1 MLIVTRESEHRPN
14 LKVDARLAPFTT
26 AKFLS
31 ALALR
36 GNNIEGGAMAATN
49 FSRLQ
54 IRHKPI
60 TRMAFRAFLAV
71 CISLLPLIESQLPG
85 QAAPSTPVRRNWV
98 YSLSQKQETSDVL
111 KIWGVPACAA
121 VNGANPKGT
130 YVTGLTGYGLAE
142 DLKLEVG
149 DVLLSINGRVMTSA
163 KDADRILNSMKA
175 GDVKAVVARQANG
188 RVFLLQPHAMFYPKV
203 TESASSGSSS
213 GAGSGSNSSDS
224 QDVDVTAKSRANGNG
239 MYSSSYTAARESKK
253 AAVSN
258 ETMAG
263 LESYMFEL
271 INSDRQKNG
280 QSKIRMSARLSQVAR
295 QFAQDMA
302 TRNFFDHTDPNGGTP
317 HSRAQMAGLN
327 CRVFENI
334 SVNYGP
340 LSWKDMIKG
349 AQAEMMSEPAN
360 NPHNHRG
367 NILNSDHAVVGVGM
381 AVVMPNKIYC
391 VQEFS
396 NDEVP

>member
-1 MLIVTRESEHRPN
+1 MIIVTRESEHEPN
-14 LKVDARLAPFTT
+14 LKVDARLAHFTT
-26 AKFLS
+26 LDFLS
-31 ALALR
+31 ALARR
-36 GNNIEGGAMAATN
+36 GNNIEGGAMAATK
-49 FSRLQ
+49 FYRPQKKQL
-54 IRHKPI
+54 KPLPSK
-60 TRMAFRAFLAV
+60 AFRAFLTV
-71 CISLLPLIESQLPG
+71 CIALMPLLESQLPG

-188 RVFLLQPHAMFYPKV
+188 RVFLLQPHAMFYPKA

-213 GAGSGSNSSDS
+213 GSSASDS
-224 QDVDVTAKSRANGNG
+224 QDVDVTAQSRANGNG

-302 TRNFFDHTDPNGGTP
+302 TRNFFDHTDPSGNTP
-317 HSRAQMAGLN
+317 HTRAQMAGLN

-396 NDEVP
+396 TDEVP